1 MGQEAYLS
9 ENRMDCKGILKMM
22 GLPDYNAWEIVKCT
36 NACLMEDPYW
46 LRFSE
51 EETFADTTRG
61 RSRKI
66 MSENQKNT
74 SW

>member
-1 MGQEAYLS
+1 
-9 ENRMDCKGILKMM
+9 MM
-22 GLPDYNAWEIVKCT
+22 GLPGYNAWEIVKRT

-66 MSENQKNT
+66 MSENQENT